1 MRQCP
6 ADATAMLDEFFDL
19 NNFLTALRSV
29 PLWQVVVEL
38 LVIGAVIYWVVR
50 FLEGTRGARLLK
62 GIIFLLITLYLG
74 VRLLGTVLNLSRLE
88 VLFDRFLYFAAFAI
102 IIVFQPELRRALMR
116 LGETRLF
123 RGIAQ
128 QTGDEIEQILDAC
141 ATLSRRRVGALI
153 ALERDVGLA
162 GFTEEA
168 TRIDGEVSSALLQTI
183 FWPNTAL
190 HDLGVIISGN
200 RIAFA
205 GVQFPL
211 AESGDLP
218 RELGSRHRAAVG
230 LSQESDAVVIVVS
243 EQTGDISIAER
254 GQLLRKR
261 SIEQLREDLFEK
273 MGQSVPMEEQMR
285 TTVIMPAPE
294 RSRFGQRPPSRSER
308 RETTETPVTMA
319 PPPSRAP
326 APTPETMAPPPR
338 AWSAGESPTISR
350 SRPAPAA
357 SEREPAGKTPAPE
370 SPAGEASPKNNSQ
383 DEPVAKRDP
392 KGLTAPPRLSPPER
406 AIEQIDLR

>member
-1 MRQCP
+1 MI
-6 ADATAMLDEFFDL
+6 DDIFDF
-19 NNFLTALRSV
+19 NDFLTALRSL
-29 PLWQVVVEL
+29 PLWQVLLEL
-38 LVIGAVIYWVVR
+38 LVIGAVVYWVIR
-50 FLEGTRGARLLK
+50 FLQGTRGARLLK

-74 VRLLGTVLNLSRLE
+74 VRLLAAAGLDLSRLE

-128 QTGDEIEQILDAC
+128 QTRNEVEEILDAC

-153 ALERDVGLA
+153 ALERDVGLG

-200 RIAFA
+200 RVAWA

-230 LSQESDAVVIVVS
+230 LSQETDAVVIVVS
-243 EQTGDISIAER
+243 EETGDISIAER

-261 SIEQLREDLFEK
+261 TIEQLRDDLYEK
-273 MGQSVPMEEQMR
+273 MGQSVPLSEDVR
-285 TTVIMPAPE
+285 PTVIISSPE
-294 RSRFGQRPPSRSER
+294 RTRTGERTGSRSGER
-308 RETTETPVTMA
+308 REEAESTASPA
-319 PPPSRAP
+319 ASRASTTM
-326 APTPETMAPPPR
+326 TPETMAPPVASR
-338 AWSAGESPTISR
+338 SAGETPTMLR
-350 SRPAPAA
+350 SRPAALEDREAA
-357 SEREPAGKTPAPE
+357 ANAGEDEADQGATAPRGRDARREPAAEQTNGREPRPA
-370 SPAGEASPKNNSQ
+370 AKASPGRPAS
-383 DEPVAKRDP
+383 DRESV
-392 KGLTAPPRLSPPER
+392 
-406 AIEQIDLR
+406 EQVDLR